1 MGQADQTSADQAGTK
16 TASYDV
22 FLSYAREDL
31 STVKA
36 LVSDIEAEGLTVFW
50 DRHIQLGQQWS
61 DVLDRALREA
71 RVVIVVWS
79 TASVKSTWVKAEA
92 TEAMTLG
99 RLIPLRIDNAT
110 IPMPFGQ
117 VQTAD
122 ISPDRPLGEQGVSI
136 AAAIA
141 TLGSSA
147 NQQIRNAAGVSTAI
161 SPANAA
167 IPRAPNWRH
176 AFLSMEGRLGRRD
189 YWVCYLALT
198 SLAALVTLLVQAIMG
213 ASTPGASMEVKAN
226 AAIFVFFITVYLQ
239 VALFIKRLHDFGWS
253 GWWTVPAALLALL
266 SAASTPYF
274 ESSVSDERHAAWF
287 LRVLLWAVV
296 IFAGA
301 MSGNPG
307 VNKYGPPHRRR

>member
-1 MGQADQTSADQAGTK
+1 MEKVDQTSADQAGTAA
-16 TASYDV
+16 ASYDV

-36 LVSDIEAEGLTVFW
+36 LVSEIEAEGLTVFW

-79 TASVKSTWVKAEA
+79 TASVKSAWVKAEA
-92 TEAMTLG
+92 TEAMALG
-99 RLIPLRIDNAT
+99 RLVPLRIDDAA

-122 ISPDRPLGEQGVSI
+122 VSPERPLCEQGVSI

-141 TLGSSA
+141 TLGGSA
-147 NQQIRNAAGVSTAI
+147 NPQFRSAAGVSTAA
-161 SPANAA
+161 SPAIAA
-167 IPRAPNWRH
+167 LPRSPDWRH
-176 AFLSMEGRLGRRD
+176 AFMSMEGRLGRRD

-198 SLAALVTLLVQAIMG
+198 SLGALVLLLVQAILG
-213 ASTPGASMEVKAN
+213 ATTPGASMEVKAN
-226 AAIFVFFITVYLQ
+226 AALFVFFITVYLQ

-253 GWWTVPAALLALL
+253 GWWTLPAALLALL
-266 SAASTPYF
+266 SAVTTPYVD
-274 ESSVSDERHAAWF
+274 SSVSAEGSAAWT
-287 LRVLLWAVV
+287 LKVLLWAVV

-301 MSGNPG
+301 MTGNPG
-307 VNKYGPPHRRR
+307 VNKYGPPHRPR

>member
-1 MGQADQTSADQAGTK
+1 
-16 TASYDV
+16 
-22 FLSYAREDL
+22 L

-92 TEAMTLG
+92 TEALALG
-99 RLIPLRIDNAT
+99 RLVPLRIDNAT

-122 ISPDRPLGEQGVSI
+122 VSPERPLCEQGVSI
-136 AAAIA
+136 AGAIA

-147 NQQIRNAAGVSTAI
+147 NQQIRNAAGVSTAD

-213 ASTPGASMEVKAN
+213 ASTPGASMEIKAN

-296 IFAGA
+296 IFAGV

>member
-1 MGQADQTSADQAGTK
+1 MEKVDQTSADQAGNAA
-16 TASYDV
+16 ASYDV

-36 LVSDIEAEGLTVFW
+36 LVSEIEAEGLTVFW

-61 DVLDRALREA
+61 DVLDQALREA
-71 RVVIVVWS
+71 RVVIVIWS
-79 TASVKSTWVKAEA
+79 KASVKSTWVKAEA
-92 TEAMTLG
+92 TEAMALG
-99 RLIPLRIDNAT
+99 RLVPLRIDNAA

-122 ISPDRPLGEQGVSI
+122 VSLERPLCEQGVSI

-141 TLGSSA
+141 TLGRSA
-147 NQQIRNAAGVSTAI
+147 NPQFRSATGVSTAG
-161 SPANAA
+161 SPTNVA
-167 IPRAPNWRH
+167 IPRSPDWRH

-198 SLAALVTLLVQAIMG
+198 SLLALVSLLVQAIIG
-213 ASTPGASMEVKAN
+213 ATAPGASMEVKAN
-226 AAIFVFFITVYLQ
+226 AAIFVYFITVYPQ

-253 GWWTVPAALLALL
+253 GWWTLPAAVLALL
-266 SAASTPYF
+266 SAASAPYF
-274 ESSVSDERHAAWF
+274 DSSVSAERNAALT
-287 LRVLLWAVV
+287 LRVLLWTVV

-301 MSGNPG
+301 MTGNQG
-307 VNKYGPPHRRR
+307 VNKYGPPHRPR

>member
-1 MGQADQTSADQAGTK
+1 MGQVDQTSADQAGTAA
-16 TASYDV
+16 ASYDV
-22 FLSYAREDL
+22 FISYAREDL

-92 TEAMTLG
+92 TEALALG
-99 RLIPLRIDNAT
+99 RLVPLRIDNAT

-122 ISPDRPLGEQGVSI
+122 VSPERPLCEQGVSI
-136 AAAIA
+136 AGAIA

-147 NQQIRNAAGVSTAI
+147 NQQTRNAAGVSTAD

-287 LRVLLWAVV
+287 LRILLWAVV

-301 MSGNPG
+301 MAGNPG

>member
-147 NQQIRNAAGVSTAI
+147 NQQIRNAAGVSTAV

-198 SLAALVTLLVQAIMG
+198 SLAALVTLLVRRADGSQSKCSDIRILYNGVSPSGTIHQAPSRFRLVGLVDG
-213 ASTPGASMEVKAN
+213 ARRVAGVTVSRVHS
-226 AAIFVFFITVYLQ
+226 IF
-239 VALFIKRLHDFGWS
+239 
-253 GWWTVPAALLALL
+253 
-266 SAASTPYF
+266 
-274 ESSVSDERHAAWF
+274 
-287 LRVLLWAVV
+287 
-296 IFAGA
+296 
-301 MSGNPG
+301 
-307 VNKYGPPHRRR
+307 

>member
-1 MGQADQTSADQAGTK
+1 MGQVDQTSANQAGTGA
-16 TASYDV
+16 ASYDV

-36 LVSDIEAEGLTVFW
+36 LVSEIEAEGLTVFW
-50 DRHIQLGQQWS
+50 DRHIPLGQQWS
-61 DVLDRALREA
+61 DVLDQALREA
-71 RVVIVVWS
+71 RVVVVVWS

-92 TEAMTLG
+92 TEAMALG
-99 RLIPLRIDNAT
+99 RLVPLRIDNAT

-122 ISPDRPLGEQGVSI
+122 VSPERPLCEQGVSI

-141 TLGSSA
+141 TLGVSA
-147 NQQIRNAAGVSTAI
+147 NPQFRSAAGVPAAV

-167 IPRAPNWRH
+167 IPRSPDWRH

-198 SLAALVTLLVQAIMG
+198 SLLALVSLLVQAIIG
-213 ASTPGASMEVKAN
+213 ATTPGASMEVKVN
-226 AAIFVFFITVYLQ
+226 AAVFVFFITVYLQ
-239 VALFIKRLHDFGWS
+239 VALFIKRLHDFGRS
-253 GWWTVPAALLALL
+253 GWWTLPAALLALL
-266 SAASTPYF
+266 SVASTPYF
-274 ESSVSDERHAAWF
+274 DSSVSGERIAAWI

-301 MSGNPG
+301 MTGSPG
-307 VNKYGPPHRRR
+307 VNKYGPPHRPR